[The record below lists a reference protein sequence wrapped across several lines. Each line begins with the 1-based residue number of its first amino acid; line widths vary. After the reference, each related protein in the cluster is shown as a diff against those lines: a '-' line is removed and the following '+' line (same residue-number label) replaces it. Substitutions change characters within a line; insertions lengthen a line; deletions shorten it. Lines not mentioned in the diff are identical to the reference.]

1 MKKCLV
7 IGSMVAMLCMVV
19 SVCYAGSTGGWGLGV
34 ASGTRAAA
42 AGNNSDWW
50 KPASSVSGTR
60 AAAAGNNSDWWKLAF
75 PDTLQEDTQ

>member
-1 MKKCLV
+1 
-7 IGSMVAMLCMVV
+7 MVV

-50 KPASSVSGTR
+50 K
-60 AAAAGNNSDWWKLAF
+60 LAF